1 MVAMLFYVD
10 TLPDTGAVAVVDGD
24 EGFHAAT
31 VRRIRPGEQLVLGD
45 GVGRL
50 ARCVVEQAGRGGLR
64 ARVLRRWSVPPVR
77 PPVTVVQALPKS
89 ERSELAIELA
99 TEAGADAFLAWQ
111 AARCVANWDGA
122 RVDKGL
128 RRWRAVVRSAARQSR
143 RARIPPVD
151 GVLST
156 PMLVQRVREEV
167 AAGAAVLVLHEEATE
182 RIVDIAAAQAGS
194 LMLVVGP
201 EGGIAPDELAAL
213 TDAGAVAVRLGPT
226 VLRTST
232 AAAVAL
238 GAVGV
243 LTSRWDASASDCEY
257 SGGRSRRRRGVGR
270 TDRRPDA
277 RHIRY
282 RRHHQLRGHADQ
294 RHRDLL
300 NAKCRRLGRRTAR
313 CRRGG

>member
-182 RIVDIAAAQAGS
+182 RIVDIAAAHAGS

-257 SGGRSRRRRGVGR
+257 CDVTRR
-270 TDRRPDA
+270 
-277 RHIRY
+277 
-282 RRHHQLRGHADQ
+282 
-294 RHRDLL
+294 
-300 NAKCRRLGRRTAR
+300 
-313 CRRGG
+313 

>member
-89 ERSELAIELA
+89 ERSELAIELD

-128 RRWRAVVRSAARQSR
+128 RRWRAVVRSA
-143 RARIPPVD
+143 
-151 GVLST
+151 
-156 PMLVQRVREEV
+156 
-167 AAGAAVLVLHEEATE
+167 
-182 RIVDIAAAQAGS
+182 
-194 LMLVVGP
+194 
-201 EGGIAPDELAAL
+201 
-213 TDAGAVAVRLGPT
+213 
-226 VLRTST
+226 
-232 AAAVAL
+232 
-238 GAVGV
+238 
-243 LTSRWDASASDCEY
+243 
-257 SGGRSRRRRGVGR
+257 
-270 TDRRPDA
+270 
-277 RHIRY
+277 
-282 RRHHQLRGHADQ
+282 
-294 RHRDLL
+294 
-300 NAKCRRLGRRTAR
+300 
-313 CRRGG
+313 